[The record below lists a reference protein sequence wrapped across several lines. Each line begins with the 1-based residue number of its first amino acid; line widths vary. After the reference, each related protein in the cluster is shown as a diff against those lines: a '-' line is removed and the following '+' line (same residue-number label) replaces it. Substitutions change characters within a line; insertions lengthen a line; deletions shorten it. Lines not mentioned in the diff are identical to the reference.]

1 METDLVGNTDAK
13 TLRGILDLLPL
24 EVTYA
29 DSDDRFVYFNE
40 REERVFERRE
50 ISLGKDVFELHPDR
64 CLPEVRKII
73 SEMRSGER
81 DTAEYWIEKEGRF
94 IHIRY
99 FALREDGE
107 YRGVVEVVQDATRI
121 RSLTGEKKEP

>member
-1 METDLVGNTDAK
+1 MAGNIDAK

-99 FALREDGE
+99 FALYDEEGT
-107 YRGVVEVVQDATRI
+107 YKGVVEASQDVTGI
-121 RSLTGEKKEP
+121 RELKGERRLLDW